1 MDLNYLFALGL
12 GVLGGGLAVL
22 VLWMRSPD
30 GMDAERY
37 RWLKATTNHVTSGGE
52 RIDIRGRADE
62 WDAIIDK
69 QRAQAQQK
77 GPAS

>member
-1 MDLNYLFALGL
+1 MDISHWIAMGL
-12 GVLGGGLAVL
+12 GFLAGISAVL
-22 VLWMRSPD
+22 IAWMLSPD

-37 RWLKATTNHVTSGGE
+37 RWLKATTNHVTSNGE

-69 QRAQAQQK
+69 QRAAAGKEQA
-77 GPAS
+77 

>member
-1 MDLNYLFALGL
+1 MDISHWIVMALGF
-12 GVLGGGLAVL
+12 LGGVIAVL
-22 VLWMRSPD
+22 LAWMLSPD

-37 RWLKATTNHVTSGGE
+37 RWLKATTNFVTSGDE

-69 QRAQAQQK
+69 QRAAAGKEQA
-77 GPAS
+77 